1 MHKLLG
7 LTVVVCWAQ
16 DFANWNSPA
25 GATPWPTSIFFSYYL
40 TDTNR
45 ENGCLRVVRKIP
57 ESRPD
62 PTLISVAAQVPG
74 SHLRCHALHD
84 LLPNAHETEIQSL
97 NDLDSPV
104 FANHPDAIDVPMAAG
119 DLIIGGAQGP
129 CAELPE
135 RFRDASG

>member
-1 MHKLLG
+1 M
-7 LTVVVCWAQ
+7 
-16 DFANWNSPA
+16 
-25 GATPWPTSIFFSYYL
+25 
-40 TDTNR
+40 
-45 ENGCLRVVRKIP
+45 
-57 ESRPD
+57 
-62 PTLISVAAQVPG
+62 AAQVPG
-74 SHLRCHALHD
+74 SHLHRHALHD

-129 CAELPE
+129 FADLPE